1 MEERTRR
8 VSRRSLIAGAA
19 VGAAAGALPA
29 ASARAAGSGVRRTE
43 VAIVGAGLAGLTA
56 ARELARHGKSVLVV
70 EARDRVGGRTLNHS
84 LGGGHVIE
92 VGGQWI
98 GPTQDRLAAL
108 AKQVGVKTFKTYNQ
122 GENISWIDG
131 AATRY
136 PATAAVPA
144 LPDDATQALV
154 NAVVTLDGLAKNVP
168 LDAPWN
174 APDARALDGQT
185 FETWKLAN
193 APTARGRAVLDVVV
207 EAVWAAEPSDV
218 SLLHVLFYIASAGD
232 SKNPGSLARLIS
244 TAGGAQESRFVGGS
258 QRVSL
263 ELAKRLGARRLV
275 LGAPVRR
282 IFHSGKDV
290 RLVTDR
296 GTVQAKHVIVAV
308 PPTLAGR
315 IDYEPGLPALRDQLT
330 QRVPQGSAIKC
341 QAIYSEPFWRKNGL
355 SGQVVSDQGPIKITF
370 DNSPPG
376 GSPGVMLGFLEGHDA
391 RVLGAAS
398 AATRRKAVIDCFVRY
413 FGQQAAKPRAY
424 VEQNWS
430 QEVWTRGCY
439 VGYTP
444 PGVLTEFGEALR
456 RPVGRIHWAGSETAT
471 VWNGYMD
478 GAVSSGERA
487 AAEVLARL

>member
-1 MEERTRR
+1 MDEKTRGL
-8 VSRRSLIAGAA
+8 SRRSLLAGAA
-19 VGAAAGALPA
+19 GGAAAAALPA
-29 ASARAAGSGVRRTE
+29 TAAQARARARTTE

-56 ARELARHGKSVLVV
+56 AHELVKKGKSVVV
-70 EARDRVGGRTLNHS
+70 IEARNRVGGRTLNHPI
-84 LGGGHVIE
+84 GGGHVIE

-108 AKQVGVKTFKTYNQ
+108 AKQLGVKTFKTYNS
-122 GENISWIDG
+122 GDNIAWIDG
-131 AATRY
+131 NSTRY
-136 PATAAVPA
+136 PADALVPT
-144 LPDDATQALV
+144 LPPDATTALL
-154 NAVVTLDGLAKNVP
+154 NAVGSLDALAKTVP

-174 APDARALDGQT
+174 APNARVYDGQT

-193 APTARGRAVLDVVV
+193 TTTPLGQRVLDVVI

-258 QRVSL
+258 QKVSL
-263 ELAKRLGARRLV
+263 ELAKRLGKSRIMLSS
-275 LGAPVRR
+275 PVSR
-282 IFHSGKDV
+282 IVHSRSGV
-290 RLVTDR
+290 RVSA
-296 GTVQAKHVIVAV
+296 GGSEVSAKHVIVAV

-330 QRVPQGSAIKC
+330 QRMPQGSAIKC
-341 QAIYSEPFWRKNGL
+341 QAIYSEPFWRKEGL
-355 SGQVVSDQGPIKITF
+355 SGQVISDQGPVKITF

-376 GSPGVMLGFLEGHDA
+376 GSPGVMLGFIEGHDA
-391 RVLGAAS
+391 RVLGAQS
-398 AATRRKAVIDCFVRY
+398 AAARKKAVLDCFVRY
-413 FGQQAAKPRAY
+413 YGQKARTPRAY
-424 VEQNWS
+424 VEQNWAS
-430 QEVWTRGCY
+430 EVYTRGCY

-456 RPVGRIHWAGSETAT
+456 TPVGRIHWAGAETAT

>member
-1 MEERTRR
+1 MDEQQHGL
-8 VSRRSLIAGAA
+8 SRRSLLAAAAG
-19 VGAAAGALPA
+19 GAAAGALPA
-29 ASARAAGSGVRRTE
+29 VAHARPRARNTE

-56 ARELARHGKSVLVV
+56 ARDLARKGKDVLVI

-84 LGGGHVIE
+84 IGGGHVIE

-108 AKQVGVKTFKTYNQ
+108 AKSVGVKTFKTYNSGQ
-122 GENISWIDG
+122 NISWISG
-131 AATRY
+131 TATRY
-136 PATAAVPA
+136 PADAAVPA
-144 LPDDATQALV
+144 LPPDATNALL
-154 NAVVTLDGLAKNVP
+154 NAVVSLDSMAKTVP
-168 LDAPWN
+168 LDAPWT
-174 APDARALDGQT
+174 AKDARLWDGQT

-193 APTARGRAVLDVVV
+193 APTALGQGVLDVVI

-232 SKNPGSLARLIS
+232 AKNAGSLARLIS

-258 QRVSL
+258 QKISL
-263 ELAKRLGARRLV
+263 ELAKRLGSRRIL
-275 LGAPVRR
+275 LNAPVSR
-282 IFHSGKDV
+282 IVHSARGV
-290 RLVTDR
+290 RLFAGDQQVS
-296 GTVQAKHVIVAV
+296 AKHVIVAV

-315 IDYEPGLPALRDQLT
+315 IDYDPGLPALRDQLT
-330 QRVPQGSAIKC
+330 QRIPQGSAIKC
-341 QAIYSEPFWRKNGL
+341 QAIYSEPFWRKDGL
-355 SGQVVSDQGPIKITF
+355 SGQVVSDTGPVKITF

-391 RVLGAAS
+391 RVQGTRS
-398 AATRRKAVIDCFVRY
+398 AAARKKAVLDSFVRY
-413 FGQQAAKPRAY
+413 FGSKAAKPRAY
-424 VEQNWS
+424 VEQNWAE
-430 QEVWTRGCY
+430 EVYTRGCY

-456 RPVGRIHWAGSETAT
+456 KPVGRIHWAGSETAT

-487 AAEVLARL
+487 AKEVLARL

>member
-1 MEERTRR
+1 MEDTTRR

-19 VGAAAGALPA
+19 AGAAAGALPA

-43 VAIVGAGLAGLTA
+43 VAIVGAGLAGLSA
-56 ARELARHGKSVLVV
+56 AHQLTRRGKSVLVV

-84 LGGGHVIE
+84 IGGGHVIE
-92 VGGQWI
+92 IGGQWI

-174 APDARALDGQT
+174 APDAPALDGQT

-193 APTARGRAVLDVVV
+193 APTPRGRAVLDVVV

-263 ELAKRLGARRLV
+263 ELAKRLGARRLM

-282 IFHSGKDV
+282 IFHSGKGV
-290 RLVTDR
+290 RLVTDC

-308 PPTLAGR
+308 PPTLAR
-315 IDYEPGLPALRDQLT
+315 SHRLRARPARSARPAHAARPAGLRDQ
-330 QRVPQGSAIKC
+330 VPGDLLRAVLAQ
-341 QAIYSEPFWRKNGL
+341 ERPER
-355 SGQVVSDQGPIKITF
+355 
-370 DNSPPG
+370 PG
-376 GSPGVMLGFLEGHDA
+376 GERPGADQDHVRQLAAGRLARRDA
-391 RVLGAAS
+391 RAS
-398 AATRRKAVIDCFVRY
+398 SRAT
-413 FGQQAAKPRAY
+413 
-424 VEQNWS
+424 
-430 QEVWTRGCY
+430 
-439 VGYTP
+439 TP
-444 PGVLTEFGEALR
+444 ACSAPHR
-456 RPVGRIHWAGSETAT
+456 RPRV
-471 VWNGYMD
+471 
-478 GAVSSGERA
+478 
-487 AAEVLARL
+487 ARP

>member
-1 MEERTRR
+1 MDDTTRR

-19 VGAAAGALPA
+19 AGAAAGALPV
-29 ASARAAGSGVRRTE
+29 ASARAAAGTRRTE

-56 ARELARHGKSVLVV
+56 AHQLTRRGKSVLVV

-84 LGGGHVIE
+84 IGGGHVIE

-108 AKQVGVKTFKTYNQ
+108 AKQMGVKTFKTYNQ
-122 GENISWIDG
+122 GDTIIWLDG
-131 AATRY
+131 KAYRSPAAAPVPTL
-136 PATAAVPA
+136 PADGTQSLLQLVAA
-144 LPDDATQALV
+144 
-154 NAVVTLDGLAKNVP
+154 LDGLAKNVP
-168 LDAPWN
+168 LEAPWRAPN
-174 APDARALDGQT
+174 ARELDGQT

-193 APTARGRAVLDVVV
+193 VPTQLGRDITDLIT

-232 SKNPGSLARLIS
+232 TKNPGSLARLIS
-244 TAGGAQESRFVGGS
+244 TGGGAQESRFVGGS

-263 ELAKRLGARRLV
+263 ELAKRLGARRLM

-282 IFHSGKDV
+282 IAHSGKGV

-296 GTVQAKHVIVAV
+296 GSVVAKHVIVAV

-330 QRVPQGSAIKC
+330 QRIPQGSSIKC
-341 QAIYSEPFWRKNGL
+341 QAIYSEPFWRKDGL
-355 SGQVVSDQGPIKITF
+355 SGQVNSNEGPVKLTF
-370 DNSPPG
+370 DNTPPG
-376 GSPGVMLGFLEGHDA
+376 GSPGVILGFLEGHNA

-398 AATRRKAVIDCFVRY
+398 ASARRKAVIDNFVRY
-413 FGQQAAKPRAY
+413 FGPKAAKPRAY
-424 VEQNWS
+424 VEHNWAE
-430 QEVWTRGCY
+430 EVWTRGCY

>member
-1 MEERTRR
+1 MDENTRGLNRRT
-8 VSRRSLIAGAA
+8 LLATAAG
-19 VGAAAGALPA
+19 GAAAAALPA
-29 ASARAAGSGVRRTE
+29 TVAHARARARSTE

-56 ARELARHGKSVLVV
+56 AHNLVKKGKSVLVI
-70 EARDRVGGRTLNHS
+70 EARDRVGGRTLNHPI
-84 LGGGHVIE
+84 GGSHVIE

-108 AKQVGVKTFKTYNQ
+108 AKQMGVKTFKTYNS
-122 GENISWIDG
+122 GENIAWISG
-131 AATRY
+131 TSTRY
-136 PATAAVPA
+136 PADAAVPTLPKDGTDA
-144 LPDDATQALV
+144 LL
-154 NAVVTLDGLAKNVP
+154 NAVVSLDTLAKTVP
-168 LDAPWN
+168 LDAPWK
-174 APDARALDGQT
+174 APNARALDGQT

-193 APTARGRAVLDVVV
+193 TSTPLGQRVLDVVI

-232 SKNPGSLARLIS
+232 AKNPGSLARLIS

-258 QRVSL
+258 QKVSL
-263 ELAKRLGARRLV
+263 ELAKRLGASRLM
-275 LGAPVRR
+275 LGAPVSR
-282 IFHSGKDV
+282 IVHSSKGV
-290 RLVTDR
+290 RVHA
-296 GTVQAKHVIVAV
+296 GGAEISAKQVIVAV

-330 QRVPQGSAIKC
+330 QRIPQGSAIKC
-341 QAIYSEPFWRKNGL
+341 QAIYSEPWWRKEGL
-355 SGQVVSDQGPIKITF
+355 SGQVISDQGPVKITF

-376 GSPGVMLGFLEGHDA
+376 GAPGVLLGFIEGHDA

-398 AATRRKAVIDCFVRY
+398 AGARKKAVLDSFARY
-413 FGQQAAKPRAY
+413 FGQKAAKPRAY
-424 VEQNWS
+424 VEQNWAN
-430 QEVWTRGCY
+430 EVYTRGCY

-456 RPVGRIHWAGSETAT
+456 RPVGRIHWAGAETAT

>member
-1 MEERTRR
+1 MDEQTRGL
-8 VSRRSLIAGAA
+8 SRRSLLAAAAG
-19 VGAAAGALPA
+19 GAAAGALPSVA
-29 ASARAAGSGVRRTE
+29 HARTRARSTE

-56 ARELARHGKSVLVV
+56 ARDLVRRGKDVLVI
-70 EARDRVGGRTLNHS
+70 EARDRVGGRTLNHPI
-84 LGGGHVIE
+84 GGGHVIE

-108 AKQVGVKTFKTYNQ
+108 AKSVGVKTFKTYNS
-122 GENISWIDG
+122 GSNIAWISG
-131 AATRY
+131 SSTRY
-136 PATAAVPA
+136 PADAAVPT
-144 LPDDATQALV
+144 LPPDATDALL
-154 NAVVTLDGLAKNVP
+154 NAVVKLDGMAKTVP
-168 LDAPWN
+168 LDAPWT
-174 APDARALDGQT
+174 APDARLWDGQT

-193 APTARGRAVLDVVV
+193 TTTPLGQRVLDVVI

-232 SKNPGSLARLIS
+232 AKNPGSLSRLIS

-258 QRVSL
+258 QKVAL
-263 ELAKRLGARRLV
+263 EVARRLGGRR
-275 LGAPVRR
+275 LLLSSPVSR
-282 IFHSGKDV
+282 IVHSSRGV
-290 RLVTDR
+290 RVFAGD
-296 GTVQAKHVIVAV
+296 QQISAKHVIVAV

-315 IDYEPGLPALRDQLT
+315 IDYDPGLPALRDQLT

-341 QAIYSEPFWRKNGL
+341 QAIYSEPFWRKDGL
-355 SGQVVSDQGPIKITF
+355 SGQVISDTGPVKITF

-391 RVLGAAS
+391 RVQGARS
-398 AATRRKAVIDCFVRY
+398 AAARKKAVLESFVRY
-413 FGQQAAKPRAY
+413 FGPKAANPRSY
-424 VEQNWS
+424 VEQNWAN
-430 QEVWTRGCY
+430 EVYTRGCY

-456 RPVGRIHWAGSETAT
+456 RPIGRIHWAGAETAT

-487 AAEVLARL
+487 AKEVLARL